1 MTGWPAEGAPP
12 LCLDGDA
19 APVLDRTRRHRS
31 TGSVSHTDVGRLLV
45 PATCEVVFAALVDAD
60 AREHWLPPTGMT
72 GRFDRFDART
82 GGGYRLVLT
91 YDDPATPGKSG
102 AATDVVDV
110 RFTAVERPGLVVEE
124 ADFVS
129 DDPAL
134 TGTMTMTW
142 TLEPTTGGT
151 LVTITATDV
160 PDGIDS
166 ADHAVAF
173 EATLRQLAAH
183 VADQHAT

>member
-1 MTGWPAEGAPP
+1 M
-12 LCLDGDA
+12 
-19 APVLDRTRRHRS
+19 
-31 TGSVSHTDVGRLLV
+31 SHTDVGHRHV
-45 PATCEVVFAALVDAD
+45 AAPRETVFAALLDAD
-60 AREHWLPPTGMT
+60 ARAAWLPPTGMT
-72 GRFDRFDART
+72 GRISWFDPRP
-82 GGGYRLVLT
+82 GGGYRMTLA

-102 AATDVVDV
+102 DGTDVVVV
-110 RFTAVERPGLVVEE
+110 RFTAVERPSRVVEE

-129 DDPAL
+129 DDTAYA
-134 TGTMTMTW
+134 GTMTMTW
-142 TLEPTTGGT
+142 TLEPEGAGT

-183 VADQHAT
+183 VAPRP